1 MSELRSPQLCGF
13 PRKLPFLSQE
23 TVRKDMAHLLRW
35 VEECSQDAVE
45 AVRNLER
52 SKRDLGTTNLLC
64 IRQLLTPASRKALL
78 PVMLAPGARLPDAER
93 EAGKL
98 ADEMWMEFH
107 WSDANPAIHADV
119 CMFLPCVVCCSPWPG
134 SMMEFEGCRAPVCI
148 ICALSC
154 A

>member
-1 MSELRSPQLCGF
+1 MCGF
-13 PRKLPFLSQE
+13 PRKLPFVSQE

-35 VEECSQDAVE
+35 VEECGQDAVE

-64 IRQLLTPASRKALL
+64 IRQMLTPASRKALL
-78 PVMLAPGARLPDAER
+78 PVMLAPGARLPDVER
-93 EAGKL
+93 EAAKL
-98 ADEMWMEFH
+98 ADEMWLEFH

-119 CMFLPCVVCCSPWPG
+119 CMFPPPFVCCSSWSG
-134 SMMEFEGCRAPVCI
+134 SMIGFVACSAPVCL
-148 ICALSC
+148 ICALSR